1 MFLLELSAQMSV
13 FKIIIQG
20 MIERNPDKRSEIV
33 DVIRT
38 LGEVTQFDIE
48 VSISFIIFI
57 IPLRIKLIIIILNCL
72 TKSAEPAIKLKII
85 NMILI
90 RFNFTFFPD
99 INRS

>member
-1 MFLLELSAQMSV
+1 MFLIELSAQMSV

-48 VSISFIIFI
+48 VSISFIILI
-57 IPLRIKLIIIILNCL
+57 IPLTYQAYYNNLKLSDKKC
-72 TKSAEPAIKLKII
+72 
-85 NMILI
+85 
-90 RFNFTFFPD
+90 
-99 INRS
+99 